1 MNLYFSVNVNFL
13 LKSKALKEFKQID
26 TQTNTALVETLKEE
40 IEILQSERHRN
51 IINYIDFFTIRSGR
65 KEIHYLLTEFYSVN

>member
-1 MNLYFSVNVNFL
+1 MNLCFPVNVNFL
-13 LKSKALKEFKQID
+13 LKSKALKEFKHID
-26 TQTNTALVETLKEE
+26 RQTNADLVERLKEE

-65 KEIHYLLTEFYSVN
+65 KEIHYLLTQLYSVN